1 MYAFV
6 LIYFDNKIKYIE
18 LALYFLLMLKKYT
31 KNDIIF
37 MYSINDTP
45 DNYVKIIQNI
55 NVETIGYDDKNITYE
70 INNFKSSYIH
80 FNTLRSCNFIFAYQL
95 IKYKKICIIESDMVI
110 TQNIDSVFELKTPSI
125 LYYQDGY
132 NKNLNKRE
140 LNYKIEFN
148 KNEIKDK
155 INKCS
160 EKSEF
165 NGGILLFKPSKVMY
179 NKFLKSIKIIINNQ
193 CKYPNE
199 MLFVYCQNK
208 IYNLPVKYNLSHF
221 YLNNFPI
228 KDKILIYHFNSVIYK
243 PLDIIKDK
251 YIDKI
256 SKKKKEIILFF
267 KKNVYDIYFK
277 KINKLLSEN

>member
-6 LIYFDNKIKYIE
+6 LIHFGNNIKYLE
-18 LALYFLLMLKKYT
+18 LELYFLLMLKKYT
-31 KNDIIF
+31 KNDIIY

-45 DNYVKIIQNI
+45 DNFIKIINKI
-55 NVETIGYDDKNITYE
+55 KIETIGYDDKNITYE
-70 INNFKSSYIH
+70 INNFKSSYTH

-95 IKYKKICIIESDMVI
+95 KKYKKICIIESDMVI

-132 NKNLNKRE
+132 NSNLNKRE

-148 KNEIKDK
+148 KNNIKDMVD
-155 INKCS
+155 KCS
-160 EKSEF
+160 EKSRF
-165 NGGILLFKPSKVMY
+165 NGGILLFKPSKTIY
-179 NKFLKSIKIIINNQ
+179 NKFIKNIKIIINNQ

-199 MLFVYCQNK
+199 TLFIYTQNK
-208 IYNLPVKYNLSHF
+208 FYNLPVKYNLSHF

-228 KDKILIYHFNSVIYK
+228 KDKILIYHFNAVIYK
-243 PLDIIKDK
+243 PLDIIKDN
-251 YIDKI
+251 YIKKI
-256 SKKKKEIILFF
+256 SKKKKEIVLFY